1 MRCCRVNCESVK
13 RSTEAANSSCSRSFL
28 LSRYAHYTLI
38 AFNVI
43 NQSINQSINQFIIL
57 LTTSAGL
64 RWVLLTLQHQAHSRN
79 RPTATDEKKVFSI
92 LVSFLWLVQFWDIIK
107 IVAARCHILKQKC
120 TKFDSAGLRRSR
132 PFWWSLERSP
142 SPRPFSWI

>member
-1 MRCCRVNCESVK
+1 MPEYIAIIRRYSVRCCRVNCESVK

-43 NQSINQSINQFIIL
+43 NQSINQFIIL

-79 RPTATDEKKVFSI
+79 DCETVGIPPLMSSKTLGI
-92 LVSFLWLVQFWDIIK
+92 LDGGRGGGVDRSWRRRGIK
-107 IVAARCHILKQKC
+107 GVDKGGA
-120 TKFDSAGLRRSR
+120 
-132 PFWWSLERSP
+132 
-142 SPRPFSWI
+142 